1 MNRSYPQPSKKV
13 SKKKP
18 LKETVKDD
26 SEDILDDAFQ
36 IAFNNCNVNEEK
48 DKNIEDCDHSCTV
61 EENGQIFCME
71 CGIKLGDEISNE
83 AEWRYYGNNDNI
95 SSSDPSRVQY
105 RKTNDRSIVKELKD
119 FGFPNDVIE
128 MANNLYIKVTKNK
141 IRRSN
146 LRKGIIYACVFHAY
160 KLLGNPQTPE
170 TIQQIFKIPH
180 TRIISKGINYFYLK
194 MPKEDI
200 QNIDDITAEHF
211 IPALLKK
218 FNVKEEHIQNVLD
231 LYKRINEKSS
241 LINTSNPQSISSGF
255 VFYYLKKMNT
265 DISASNFGKI
275 TGLSEITINKIV
287 KQIDDII
294 NGLDIIV

>member
-1 MNRSYPQPSKKV
+1 MNRSYPQSNKKIC
-13 SKKKP
+13 KKI
-18 LKETVKDD
+18 LIKESKDD
-26 SEDILDDAFQ
+26 SEDILDDAFKF
-36 IAFNNCNVNEEK
+36 AFNNCNIDNEKE
-48 DKNIEDCDHSCTV
+48 NNEVCDHSCTV

-71 CGIKLGDEISNE
+71 CGIKLGEEVSNE
-83 AEWRYYGNNDNI
+83 AEWRYYGNRDNI
-95 SSSDPSRVQY
+95 SNSDPSRVQY
-105 RKTNDRSIVKELKD
+105 RKINDRNIIKELKD
-119 FGFPNDVIE
+119 FGLPNDVIE
-128 MANNLYIKVTKNK
+128 ISNNLYTKVTKNK

-170 TIQQIFKIPH
+170 TIQQMFKIPH
-180 TRIISKGINYFYLK
+180 TRIITKGVHYFYLK

-211 IPALLKK
+211 IPTLLNK
-218 FNVKEEHIQNVLD
+218 FNVKEEHINNVLE
-231 LYKRINEKSS
+231 LYKKISDKGS

-255 VFYYLKKMNT
+255 VFYYLKKLNL

-275 TGLSEITINKIV
+275 TGLSEITINRIV

-294 NGLDIIV
+294 NQLDIIV